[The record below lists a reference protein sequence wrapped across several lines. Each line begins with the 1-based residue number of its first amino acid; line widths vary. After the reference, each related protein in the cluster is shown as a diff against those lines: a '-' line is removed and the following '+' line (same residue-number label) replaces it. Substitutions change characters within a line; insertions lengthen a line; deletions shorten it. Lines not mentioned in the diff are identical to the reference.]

1 MIISVR
7 ILIKNMNFGL
17 ILKTKKNRKMKTKFA
32 VSESFEK
39 KWIYLNYKTAAL
51 NNTGPS
57 SKVPPIYLL
66 GAHTHFSPFIAIWC
80 SSSNFVEEGGSYHW

>member
-7 ILIKNMNFGL
+7 ILIKNMNFSL

-39 KWIYLNYKTAAL
+39 KWIYLNYMAKIFFQIVFQRNKICT
-51 NNTGPS
+51 
-57 SKVPPIYLL
+57 
-66 GAHTHFSPFIAIWC
+66 
-80 SSSNFVEEGGSYHW
+80 